1 MFRENTIS
9 REQLIDYAGKRFQ
22 SLGDTQK
29 LYQRFLNVRQDKV
42 GVVSNISKVA
52 TALLT
57 YQSKLP
63 KDSISDY
70 ECMQLF
76 FVSMQIKLRQML
88 ELWFDN
94 VQIINSPIR
103 YAERQD
109 AMLSGTGVY
118 MRKNQRKRHI
128 TCARVR
134 GVQNLPTKR
143 RSATEFANTARQ
155 EVPVEPVERKGT
167 FAAIV

>member
-70 ECMQLF
+70 EFMQLF

-94 VQIINSPIR
+94 VQIINSPI
-103 YAERQD
+103 
-109 AMLSGTGVY
+109 
-118 MRKNQRKRHI
+118 
-128 TCARVR
+128 
-134 GVQNLPTKR
+134 
-143 RSATEFANTARQ
+143 
-155 EVPVEPVERKGT
+155 
-167 FAAIV
+167 